1 KKIINYFERAQSKEL
16 MEYIQEN
23 EDDFVFKSNLYFIPA
38 VVLATIG
45 CFFYNQAFWFS
56 CITICLLSFC
66 TILGE
71 IHSIKDKIYYEKFLE
86 ICLKKE
92 GIIFSISAS
101 LIMFILSMVSIYLL
115 NVMPYLS
122 SGLAYF
128 LFYPLQLF
136 LCILIM
142 ITLFN
147 FVFILLVPFIFLI
160 SASLIMFILS
170 MVSIYLLN
178 VMPYLSSGLAY
189 FLFYPLQLFLCILI
203 TSTMFNFVFRLLV
216 PLTIQQTRK

>member
-1 KKIINYFERAQSKEL
+1 MQIFFRLLRRGFLKKIINYFERAQSKEL

-56 CITICLLSFC
+56 CITIGLLSFC

-136 LCILIM
+136 LCILI
-142 ITLFN
+142 
-147 FVFILLVPFIFLI
+147 
-160 SASLIMFILS
+160 
-170 MVSIYLLN
+170 
-178 VMPYLSSGLAY
+178 
-189 FLFYPLQLFLCILI
+189 